1 MGFFLGIDAGTS
13 GIKAIVLDDRGR
25 IHGTGY
31 KECDIIMPKPN
42 CVEQN
47 PLDWWDACKFSI
59 SQAITESGRGK
70 DIKGVGI
77 SGQMQGCTIM
87 DKELNPVGNCI
98 IWLDNRATNQVT
110 DIESKIDPDKA
121 LSTTASYCLP
131 SYWAPKLLWL
141 QQNRPDIYSKAY
153 KVLYPKDYLRYMLTG
168 EIAAEV
174 SDASLSYLLD
184 VPNRKW
190 AGNIFDILDIDRSIV
205 PERLIES
212 QDVAGFIKPDIAGEL
227 GLSYGVPVV
236 AGGGDQPCGGVG
248 NGIVRP
254 GMVSVSIG
262 TSGVVFACS
271 DKPMIDKVKRGSFSL
286 CHSVPDKWAFLGCT
300 LAAGGSFKWLRDNL
314 FADKRDA
321 MAKNG
326 MDVYDHMTSLAAD
339 SKPAA
344 QGLVYLPYLNGE
356 GTPIVDSNARGTFFG
371 LSYMHGIGDICRSVM
386 EGVTYS
392 LRDSVEI
399 LREFGL
405 EISEVRALGGG
416 AKSDLWRQ
424 MQADIYNTDVVTM
437 NIDEGPAAGAA
448 IMAAVGAKHFNNIE
462 EACGAILKP
471 VSTKMPISKNV
482 EQYDEFYMTYKQIYK
497 DLKDTFKQQA
507 ALVKKYS

>member
-1 MGFFLGIDAGTS
+1 MPTQFTPDYRNILSVMRNERPARLPVYEHVINFDSIENITGKKFAGLINSKDPADLAEFFRHYCAFWKDMTYDTVSYEVCIGAFIGGSAISGGAGKIQTPEDFNAFPWEEVPKRFWEYATPRYDALCAALPS
-13 GIKAIVLDDRGR
+13 GMKAI
-25 IHGTGY
+25 
-31 KECDIIMPKPN
+31 
-42 CVEQN
+42 
-47 PLDWWDACKFSI
+47 
-59 SQAITESGRGK
+59 
-70 DIKGVGI
+70 
-77 SGQMQGCTIM
+77 
-87 DKELNPVGNCI
+87 
-98 IWLDNRATNQVT
+98 
-110 DIESKIDPDKA
+110 
-121 LSTTASYCLP
+121 
-131 SYWAPKLLWL
+131 
-141 QQNRPDIYSKAY
+141 
-153 KVLYPKDYLRYMLTG
+153 
-168 EIAAEV
+168 
-174 SDASLSYLLD
+174 
-184 VPNRKW
+184 
-190 AGNIFDILDIDRSIV
+190 
-205 PERLIES
+205 
-212 QDVAGFIKPDIAGEL
+212 
-227 GLSYGVPVV
+227 
-236 AGGGDQPCGGVG
+236 GGVG